1 MLRSLAV
8 TFVLTALVLVT
19 AAGFGSVAFAH
30 GGDHSHM
37 SVADLAT
44 HLSASWDHR
53 STIVAIG
60 GAFALAAALVLLTGK
75 KRAR

>member
-1 MLRSLAV
+1 
-8 TFVLTALVLVT
+8 
-19 AAGFGSVAFAH
+19 
-30 GGDHSHM
+30 M

-53 STIVAIG
+53 STVVAIG